1 MRAVTEDEWV
11 RWVSAKERLYVAVT
25 DEDVEKAMSCVTEM
39 NGIGAAMCECDAER
53 DEWFR
58 RIGDLRCKVREMCA

>member
-1 MRAVTEDEWV
+1 MRAVTRGEWV
-11 RWVSAKERLYVAVT
+11 RWASAKERLYAAVA
-25 DEDVEKAMSCVTEM
+25 DNDVEKAMSCVTEM

-58 RIGDLRCKVREMCA
+58 CIGDLRCKVREMFA

>member
-1 MRAVTEDEWV
+1 MRTVTLGEWV
-11 RWVSAKERLYVAVT
+11 RWASAKERLNAAVA
-25 DEDVEKAMSCVTEM
+25 DKDVEKAMSCVTEM

-58 RIGDLRCKVREMCA
+58 RIGDLRCTVRELCQ